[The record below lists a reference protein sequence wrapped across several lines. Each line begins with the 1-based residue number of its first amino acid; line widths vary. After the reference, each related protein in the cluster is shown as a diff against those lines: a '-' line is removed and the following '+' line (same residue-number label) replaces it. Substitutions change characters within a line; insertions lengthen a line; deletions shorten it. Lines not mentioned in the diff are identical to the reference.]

1 MRNEKRGKQVR
12 GKERVKT
19 ESKEQQA
26 SCFFNENNKKRQG
39 LRAVK
44 GYKSTF

>member
-1 MRNEKRGKQVR
+1 MKN
-12 GKERVKT
+12 KERKKSKSK
-19 ESKEQQA
+19 SKEQQA
-26 SCFFNENNKKRQG
+26 SCFFNENNKKGQG